1 MRPRTPCSQEATSRQ
16 RRLETDTT
24 VSHPQ
29 HVVLKPVRKQATQ
42 RGHRTS
48 QVCQSSVACLIF
60 APPTPHR
67 HKGNSNCTLTAPPA
81 CINKL
86 ARVLRNDPFLGPWT
100 DRRSVNWQRHGVSG
114 RIHDCRQSDDAASGF
129 SGLAMIVLC
138 RFGRE
143 LQRQLRQHDCA
154 LMTNRPMFFRS

>member
-86 ARVLRNDPFLGPWT
+86 ARVLRNDP
-100 DRRSVNWQRHGVSG
+100 
-114 RIHDCRQSDDAASGF
+114 
-129 SGLAMIVLC
+129 
-138 RFGRE
+138 
-143 LQRQLRQHDCA
+143 
-154 LMTNRPMFFRS
+154 LMTQSAHPPVDAEPTCRAPRITESPRRQVLQAERRRLATPSEQRCGLRPDTNTDYAEATVGCSVSP